1 MTGPQITK
9 KVSLFNLNN
18 AIVFAHEFQQDPKY
32 EKVNLVMMLAPT
44 ICLLILGCIR
54 LINIVENRRRD
65 KLELRDE
72 HVANSEFLDLTDAEN
87 KEFRYQM

>member
-1 MTGPQITK
+1 
-9 KVSLFNLNN
+9 
-18 AIVFAHEFQQDPKY
+18 
-32 EKVNLVMMLAPT
+32 MLAPT
-44 ICLLILGCIR
+44 IYLLILGCIR